1 MDDKPAEPGAPT
13 PEQRRLNAEA
23 RAKMKEEKQVK
34 RLAVRRQRM
43 GLAPEPGSPPL
54 DPDREGPTL
63 DMQVKRLRD
72 ENELLRAKLFALNR
86 ALIASG
92 VLKPAVFGSPAAE
105 AVPEERL
112 LNGQER
118 VVLAFGG
125 MASQLQMPPAEFG
138 RTFAERRADVIF
150 YKDFQ
155 QCWYQQGLLGLSVD
169 VPTTAQY
176 IRDTVAAHGWQQVTT
191 VGTSAGG
198 YAAILF
204 GALVGAAR
212 VVAFSP
218 QTLVG
223 PQAIRRFAST
233 DSRKADIDLKG
244 RYLDLGKVLDETG
257 YAGGI
262 DIYFG
267 AQNKMDVLAAEWLQ
281 RFPNVALHPVDTATH
296 NSAARLRDEGRFGAA
311 FAFLD

>member
-1 MDDKPAEPGAPT
+1 MDDTPDGAAST
-13 PEQRRLNAEA
+13 EAAQRRLDPEA
-23 RAKMKEEKQVK
+23 RAAIKEEKQIR

-43 GLAPEPGSPPL
+43 GLPPEPGAPPL
-54 DPDREGPTL
+54 DLEKAAPTL
-63 DMQVKRLRD
+63 DLQLKRLRD

-86 ALIASG
+86 ALIATG

-112 LNGQER
+112 LNGQAR

-125 MASQLQMPPAEFG
+125 MASHLQMPPAEFG
-138 RTFAERRADVIF
+138 RTFAERRSDVIF
-150 YKDFQ
+150 FKDFQ
-155 QCWYQQGLLGLSVD
+155 QCWYQQGLLGLTTD
-169 VPTTAQY
+169 VPSTAQY

-204 GALVGAAR
+204 GALIGAAR
-212 VVAFSP
+212 IVAFSP

-223 PQAIRRFAST
+223 PQAFRRFAST
-233 DSRKADIDLKG
+233 DSRKGDIDLKG
-244 RYLDLGKVLDETG
+244 RYLDLAKVLEETG
-257 YAGGI
+257 FAGMI

-267 AQNKMDVLAAEWLQ
+267 LQNKMDVLAAEWLQ
-281 RFPNVALHPVDTATH
+281 RFPNVKLHGVATATH
-296 NSAARLRDEGRFGAA
+296 NSAQKLREEGRFGEA